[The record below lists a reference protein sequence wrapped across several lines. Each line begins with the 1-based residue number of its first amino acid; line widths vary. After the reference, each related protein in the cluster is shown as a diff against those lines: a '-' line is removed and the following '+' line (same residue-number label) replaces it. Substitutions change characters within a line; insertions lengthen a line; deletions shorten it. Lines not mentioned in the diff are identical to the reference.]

1 MPYGFLRSKGCVMSK
16 KVMFVDL
23 MNMFIRNFSA
33 LTLTNV
39 NGEHVGGYYGTLS
52 SIRSMVERLQVDE
65 VVIAWEG
72 KQSGERR
79 RKTLSSYKEG
89 RKMVGLNRIFENEQ
103 EDERESLVRQISL
116 LKETFEYLPFHQVA
130 IQYQEAD
137 DIIAWM
143 VNNTFDGYEKIIV
156 STDKDYFQ
164 LVSEDI
170 SVYRPVKVNK
180 KYGQIIDME
189 YMLESEDCYP
199 PNYTLIKSVCGD
211 KSDKIEGVPR
221 VGEKTFKKDFPFL
234 SNPVQYTINDI
245 HEHAVEQVVQKNKK
259 YQKYIDH
266 KELIEKNYSLVQLH
280 DVRVTIQDMD
290 AINYIVDNNKPKY
303 NPMKFRLKL
312 LTEDV
317 SPKNITD
324 WTVTFSN
331 LNSTKQETV
340 NV

>member
-1 MPYGFLRSKGCVMSK
+1 MSK

-23 MNMFIRNFSA
+23 MNMFVRNFSA
-33 LTLTNV
+33 VTLTNV
-39 NGEHVGGYYGTLS
+39 NGEHVGGYYGTLA
-52 SIRSMVERLQVDE
+52 SIRSLIEKLEVDE

-79 RKTLSSYKEG
+79 RKTLTTYKEG
-89 RKMVGLNRIFENEQ
+89 RKMVGLNRIFENDE

-116 LKETFEYLPFHQVA
+116 LKETFEFLPFHQVA

-137 DIIAWM
+137 DVIAWM
-143 VNNTFDGYEKIIV
+143 ANNTFDGYEKIIV

-164 LVSEDI
+164 LVIDDI

-180 KYGQIIDME
+180 KHGQMIDME

-211 KSDKIEGVPR
+211 KSDKIDGVPR

-234 SNPVQYTINDI
+234 SNTTQYTVNDI
-245 HEHAVEQVVQKNKK
+245 HEHAVEQVAQKNKK
-259 YQKYIDH
+259 YQKYVDN

-280 DVRVTIQDMD
+280 DVNVTIQDMD
-290 AINYIVDNNKPKY
+290 AITYIVDNNKPKY

-312 LTEDV
+312 LTEDI
-317 SPKNITD
+317 SPKNISD
-324 WTVTFSN
+324 WTTTFGN
-331 LNSTKQETV
+331 LKNTQEMQ

>member
-1 MPYGFLRSKGCVMSK
+1 MKK
-16 KVMFVDL
+16 KVIFVDL

-52 SIRSMVERLQVDE
+52 SLRSLINKLDADE

-79 RKTLSSYKEG
+79 RKTLTSYKEG
-89 RKMVGLNRIFENEQ
+89 RKMVGLNRIFEHEE
-103 EDERESLVRQISL
+103 EDERESLVRQIQL
-116 LKETFEYLPFHQVA
+116 LKETLEFLPVHQVA
-130 IQYQEAD
+130 VQYQEAD

-143 VNNTFDGYEKIIV
+143 VNNTFKGYEKVIV

-164 LVSEDI
+164 LVDENT

-180 KYGQIIDME
+180 KHGQVIDID
-189 YMLESEDCYP
+189 YMINEEECWS
-199 PNYTLIKSVCGD
+199 PNYTLLKAVCGD
-211 KSDKIEGVPR
+211 KSDKINGVPR

-234 SNPVQYTINDI
+234 KEEKAHSTNDI
-245 HEHAVEQVVQKNKK
+245 FTYAAEQVMNKNKK
-259 YQKYIDH
+259 YQKYIDN
-266 KELIEKNYSLVQLH
+266 KDLIEQNYGLVQLH
-280 DVRVTIQDMD
+280 EVNLTIQDMD
-290 AINYIVDNNKPKY
+290 YINYCLENNKPKF

-317 SPKNITD
+317 SPNNASEWTSTFASLQKSLGEKN
-324 WTVTFSN
+324 V
-331 LNSTKQETV
+331 
-340 NV
+340 